1 LRTDSRARNLARG
14 GSLGFGRA
22 LGGLFCVRVSAE
34 TRGDGVFEP
43 HSRPSSNTHRRTRR
57 VARDF
62 FFASSGRHIHGVTR
76 GRATLE
82 RARRFERGRRRAARR
97 ARARREGVAS
107 RGATSTRA
115 RSSAAAWRARAERR
129 GDARASAR
137 ECAKTSDE

>member
-1 LRTDSRARNLARG
+1 VFAFRPKRAAMSYSNLIHVHHRTPIGA
-14 GSLGFGRA
+14 
-22 LGGLFCVRVSAE
+22 
-34 TRGDGVFEP
+34 
-43 HSRPSSNTHRRTRR
+43 R